1 MYRNILLYHAKIISI
16 ILWGLLSFVCTYAD
30 EGREYK
36 FRTMSPSGGLG
47 YDGIK
52 FKSTLVDG
60 GTNYA
65 IFNEKKFE
73 CTNVKVVQI
82 GNIDYNWSPL

>member
-1 MYRNILLYHAKIISI
+1 MCQRSI
-16 ILWGLLSFVCTYAD
+16 F
-30 EGREYK
+30 
-36 FRTMSPSGGLG
+36 G